1 MSTRKT
7 SSIIVQNVPVT
18 VMSIDQRDYISLTDM
33 AKARTDAGR
42 AADVIKNWLRARSTL
57 EFLGT
62 WELLYNPDFK
72 VVEFDHFKS
81 EAGLHTFTLSAKE
94 WIETT
99 QAIGMYVQAGRNGG
113 TYAHKDIAFEFGSAI
128 SPIFKLY
135 LLKEY
140 QRLKD
145 EENDRLKLEWDA
157 KRFLSKNN
165 YLIHTDAIKNYAL
178 PQGNHT
184 KSAEWLVYADEA
196 DLLNVALFGC
206 TAKEWRNA
214 NPTLTGKQNIRDCAS
229 IPQLTVLSNLET
241 HNAELI
247 KQGIDKQTRF
257 EQLKQIAEYQLHVL
271 AEADTIQKLPRG
283 DEKL

>member
-1 MSTRKT
+1 MSRKT
-7 SSIIVQNVPVT
+7 SSILVQDVPVT

-62 WELLYNPDFK
+62 WEIMYNPDFK

-94 WIETT
+94 WIESTH
-99 QAIGMYVQAGRNGG
+99 AIGMYVQAGRYGG

-165 YLIHTDAIKNYAL
+165 YLIHTDAIKNYVL
-178 PQGNHT
+178 PRSNHS
-184 KSAEWLVYADEA
+184 KSTEWLVYADEA

-206 TAKEWRNA
+206 TAKEWRDA
-214 NPTLTGKQNIRDCAS
+214 NPVLAAKQNIRDFAS
-229 IPQLTVLSNLET
+229 ITQLTVLSNLET
-241 HNAELI
+241 HNAEMI
-247 KQGIDKQTRF
+247 KQSIVKAARF
-257 EQLKQIAEYQLHVL
+257 DRLKQIAEYQLRVL
-271 AEADTIQKLPRG
+271 TEAEAIQKLPKG
-283 DEKL
+283 NDQE

>member
-1 MSTRKT
+1 MSRKT
-7 SSIIVQNVPVT
+7 SSILVQDVPVT

-62 WELLYNPDFK
+62 WEIMYNPDFK

-94 WIETT
+94 WIESTH
-99 QAIGMYVQAGRNGG
+99 AIGMYVQAGRYGG

-165 YLIHTDAIKNYAL
+165 YLIHTDAIKNYVL
-178 PQGNHT
+178 PRSNHS
-184 KSAEWLVYADEA
+184 KSTEWLVYADEA

-206 TAKEWRNA
+206 TAKEWRDA
-214 NPTLTGKQNIRDCAS
+214 NPALAAKQNIRDFAS
-229 IPQLTVLSNLET
+229 IAQLTVLSNLET
-241 HNAELI
+241 HNAEMI
-247 KQGIDKQTRF
+247 KQGIDKEERF
-257 EQLKQIAEYQLHVL
+257 DRLKQIAEYQLRVL
-271 AEADTIQKLPRG
+271 TEAEAIQKLPKG
-283 DEKL
+283 NDNE

>member
-1 MSTRKT
+1 MSKHT
-7 SSIIVQNVPVT
+7 SLITVQDTPVT
-18 VMSIDQRDYISLTDM
+18 VMRIDQNDYISLTDM
-33 AKARTDAGR
+33 AKARTDARR
-42 AADVIKNWLRARSTL
+42 AADVIKNWLRTRSTL

-62 WELLYNPDFK
+62 WEIMYNPDFK

-94 WIETT
+94 WIEKTG
-99 QAIGMYVQAGRNGG
+99 AIGMYVQAGRYGG
-113 TYAHKDIAFEFGSAI
+113 TFAHKDIAFEFGSAI

-145 EENDRLKLEWDA
+145 DENDRLKLEWSA

-165 YLIHTDAIKNYAL
+165 YLIHTDAVKNYVL
-178 PQGNHT
+178 PQSNYT
-184 KSAEWLVYADEA
+184 KSNEWLVYADEA

-206 TAKEWRNA
+206 TAKAWRDA
-214 NPTLTGKQNIRDCAS
+214 NPELAKKSNIRDYAS
-229 IPQLTVLSNLET
+229 ISELTVLSNLET

-247 KQGIDKQTRF
+247 RSGMSKAERF
-257 EQLKQIAEYQLHVL
+257 ETLRRIAQYQLQVL
-271 AEADTIQKLPRG
+271 SEAERIKELPESGKR
-283 DEKL
+283 

>member
-1 MSTRKT
+1 MSRHTT
-7 SSIIVQNVPVT
+7 TITVQDVPVT
-18 VMSIDQRDYISLTDM
+18 VMQVDQSDYISLTDM
-33 AKARTDAGR
+33 AKARTDSTR
-42 AADVIKNWLRARSTL
+42 AADVIKNWLRTRSTL

-62 WELLYNPDFK
+62 WEIMYNPNFK

-94 WIETT
+94 WIEKTN
-99 QAIGMYVQAGRNGG
+99 ALGMYVQAGRYGG

-145 EENDRLKLEWDA
+145 DENDRLKLEWDA

-165 YLIHTDAIKNYAL
+165 YIIHTDAVKNYVL
-178 PQGNHT
+178 PQSNYT
-184 KSAEWLVYADEA
+184 KSNEWLAYADEA

-206 TAKEWRNA
+206 TAKAWREA
-214 NPTLTGKQNIRDCAS
+214 NPELAKKSNIRDYAS
-229 IPQLTVLSNLET
+229 ITELTVLSNLET

-247 KQGIDKQTRF
+247 RVGMDKAARF
-257 EQLKQIAEYQLHVL
+257 ENLRRIAQYQMHVL
-271 AEADTIQKLPRG
+271 MEAERIKELPEGG
-283 DEKL
+283 DFPK

>member
-1 MSTRKT
+1 MSRKT
-7 SSIIVQNVPVT
+7 SSILVQDVPVT

-62 WELLYNPDFK
+62 WEIMYNPDFK

-94 WIETT
+94 WIESTH
-99 QAIGMYVQAGRNGG
+99 AIGMYVQAGRYGG

-165 YLIHTDAIKNYAL
+165 YLIHTDAIKNYVL
-178 PQGNHT
+178 PQSNHS
-184 KSAEWLVYADEA
+184 KSTEWLVYADEA

-206 TAKEWRNA
+206 TAKEWRDA
-214 NPTLTGKQNIRDCAS
+214 NPVLAAKQNIRDFAS
-229 IPQLTVLSNLET
+229 IAQLTVLSNLET

-247 KQGIDKQTRF
+247 KQGIDKAERF
-257 EQLKQIAEYQLHVL
+257 DRLKQIAEYQLRVL
-271 AEADTIQKLPRG
+271 TEAEAIQKLPKG
-283 DEKL
+283 NGNE

>member
-1 MSTRKT
+1 MSRHTT
-7 SSIIVQNVPVT
+7 TITVQDVPVT
-18 VMSIDQRDYISLTDM
+18 VMQVDQSDYISLTDM
-33 AKARTDAGR
+33 AKARTDSTR
-42 AADVIKNWLRARSTL
+42 AADVIKNWLRTRSTL

-62 WELLYNPDFK
+62 WEIMYNPNFK

-94 WIETT
+94 WIEKTN
-99 QAIGMYVQAGRNGG
+99 ALGMYVQAGRYGG

-145 EENDRLKLEWDA
+145 DENDRLKLEWDA

-165 YLIHTDAIKNYAL
+165 YIIHTDAVKNYVL
-178 PQGNHT
+178 PQSNYT
-184 KSAEWLVYADEA
+184 KSNEWLAYADEA

-206 TAKEWRNA
+206 TAKEWREA
-214 NPTLTGKQNIRDCAS
+214 NPELAKKSNIRDYAS
-229 IPQLTVLSNLET
+229 ITELTVLSNLET

-247 KQGIDKQTRF
+247 RMGMDKAARF
-257 EQLKQIAEYQLHVL
+257 ENLRRIAQYQMHVL
-271 AEADTIQKLPRG
+271 MEAERIKELPEGG
-283 DEKL
+283 DFPK

>member
-1 MSTRKT
+1 MSRKT
-7 SSIIVQNVPVT
+7 SSILVQDVPVT

-62 WELLYNPDFK
+62 WEIMYNPDFK

-94 WIETT
+94 WIESTH
-99 QAIGMYVQAGRNGG
+99 AIGMYVQAGRYGG

-157 KRFLSKNN
+157 KRFLSQNN
-165 YLIHTDAIKNYAL
+165 YLIHTDAIKNYVL
-178 PQGNHT
+178 PRSNHS
-184 KSAEWLVYADEA
+184 KSTEWLVYADEA

-206 TAKEWRNA
+206 TAKEWRDA
-214 NPTLTGKQNIRDCAS
+214 NPVLAAKQNIRDFAS
-229 IPQLTVLSNLET
+229 IAQLTVLSNLET
-241 HNAELI
+241 HNAEMI
-247 KQGIDKQTRF
+247 KQGIDKVERF
-257 EQLKQIAEYQLHVL
+257 DRLKQIAEYQLRVL
-271 AEADTIQKLPRG
+271 TEAEAIQKLPKG
-283 DEKL
+283 NDNE